1 MVLSRDYTYTVSE
14 RHSIFFR
21 LMDTRERE
29 RERGRER
36 LWERHTDRDKRGT
49 LKILFKRKRG
59 KDDM

>member
-29 RERGRER
+29 REGERDCGRGIQIETK
-36 LWERHTDRDKRGT
+36 EGP
-49 LKILFKRKRG
+49 
-59 KDDM
+59 

>member
-14 RHSIFFR
+14 RHSIFCR
-21 LMDTRERE
+21 LMDTK
-29 RERGRER
+29 ERGRER
-36 LWERHTDRDKRGT
+36 WGERHADRDKRGT